1 MDIEVGSNLYRNSD
15 GTIEIEGV
23 PQIQVARHPSTGA
36 LLVNFALF
44 DSNGRMLAKVVDST
58 LVFNERRA
66 YDLSKTAGSVAVKE
80 AASDKVLLKIEVKSP
95 GIVSFSEGEFHTMK
109 GHLLEVSAKQWKI
122 DKQVKNGLTCDA
134 KGGAVSI
141 G

>member
-1 MDIEVGSNLYRNSD
+1 MDIEIGSNLYRNSD

-44 DSNGRMLAKVVDST
+44 DAEGRMLAKMVDST
-58 LVFNERRA
+58 LMFNERRA
-66 YDLSKTAGSVAVKE
+66 YDVKKTAQSLALTE
-80 AASDKVLLKIEVKSP
+80 TASGKVLLQFDMKTPDV
-95 GIVSFSEGEFHTMK
+95 VSFSRGEFCTMK
-109 GHLLEVSAKQWKI
+109 GRMLEVSANEWKI
-122 DKQVKNGLTCDA
+122 AKQTKSGQTVDA

>member
-1 MDIEVGSNLYRNSD
+1 MNIEVGSNLYRNSD

-23 PQIQVARHPSTGA
+23 PQIQVAQHPSTGA

-44 DSNGRMLAKVVDST
+44 DAEGRMLAKVVDST
-58 LVFNERRA
+58 LMFNERRA
-66 YDLSKTAGSVAVKE
+66 YDVSKTAQSLVLTE
-80 AASDKVLLKIEVKSP
+80 AASGKVVLQLDMKPPDLI
-95 GIVSFSEGEFHTMK
+95 SFSKGEFHTMK
-109 GHLLEVSAKQWKI
+109 GRLLEVSAKEWKI
-122 DKQVKNGLTCDA
+122 AKQTKSGQTVDA

>member
-1 MDIEVGSNLYRNSD
+1 MDIEIGSNLYRNSD

-23 PQIQVARHPSTGA
+23 PQIQLARHPSTGA

-44 DSNGRMLAKVVDST
+44 DAEGRMLAKMVDST
-58 LVFNERRA
+58 LTFNERRA
-66 YDLSKTAGSVAVKE
+66 YALNKTAQSLALTEAV
-80 AASDKVLLKIEVKSP
+80 SGKVLLELDMKAQDV
-95 GIVSFSEGEFHTMK
+95 VSFSKGEFCTMK
-109 GHLLEVSAKQWKI
+109 GRLLEVSANEWKI
-122 DKQVKNGLTCDA
+122 AKQTQSGQTIDA